1 MITLS
6 LAVSLGVWVFVDSI
20 TRKANFLPWAIGT
33 AILPPFVLPFYLA
46 KRPLRAGEVREGG
59 LAYNVLKNFVIVWTI
74 LMAAVTL
81 LSAAAITGNT
91 TGLRNEFEAAITAIG
106 ATLWLALLAAIWVFP
121 FLGAVGI
128 AFLLKK
134 SSIVEKGP
142 TGPLAL
148 HAEQKGLA
156 LPGWSAWAA
165 VAILWGIAILAI
177 LGVTA
182 LVKRATFELAR
193 RNVEQRRYGPA
204 MTALQELT
212 AEEWPGSEE
221 LLLRAEYGNE
231 LYQGERALS
240 KGDYQ
245 LALVHYEKARSLI
258 DTPEVANA
266 VSSTR
271 KRQRNAALTKYREGN
286 QFMRKGNYDAA
297 YAAYSAAL
305 RIDPNMK
312 QAKTARRQ
320 ADQKNIVFVDTGA
333 QARITGAQGRI
344 NLAAVLQAGMR
355 AEGRLISVSAT
366 GNNYENLEFSSGLIF
381 DGSNTFRAVER
392 ETTLC
397 AECLKIYKILGFK
410 QIVIRGSV
418 RKYHQVIRLR

>member
-6 LAVSLGVWVFVDSI
+6 IAVSLGVWVFVDSI

-81 LSAAAITGNT
+81 LSVAAITGNT

-182 LVKRATFELAR
+182 FRAYYTEKQLHAEEAESPLVQAASRGDSKAVSALVKEGADINEALALAVKHRHFEAIRVLLA
-193 RNVEQRRYGPA
+193 NGADLNSSGY
-204 MTALQELT
+204 
-212 AEEWPGSEE
+212 EE
-221 LLLRAEYGNE
+221 LPRA
-231 LYQGERALS
+231 
-240 KGDYQ
+240 
-245 LALVHYEKARSLI
+245 
-258 DTPEVANA
+258 
-266 VSSTR
+266 
-271 KRQRNAALTKYREGN
+271 
-286 QFMRKGNYDAA
+286 
-297 YAAYSAAL
+297 
-305 RIDPNMK
+305 
-312 QAKTARRQ
+312 
-320 ADQKNIVFVDTGA
+320 A
-333 QARITGAQGRI
+333 QARV
-344 NLAAVLQAGMR
+344 NLAALLQAGMQ
-355 AEGRLISVSAT
+355 AEGRVISVSAT
-366 GNNYENLEFSSGLIF
+366 GNNYETLEFSSDLIF
-381 DGSNTFRAVER
+381 DGSNTFRAVEA

-397 AECLKIYKILGFK
+397 ADCVIQYKHLGFK
-410 QIVIRGSV
+410 QIVIRGPV
-418 RKYHQVIRLR
+418 GKYRQVIRLR